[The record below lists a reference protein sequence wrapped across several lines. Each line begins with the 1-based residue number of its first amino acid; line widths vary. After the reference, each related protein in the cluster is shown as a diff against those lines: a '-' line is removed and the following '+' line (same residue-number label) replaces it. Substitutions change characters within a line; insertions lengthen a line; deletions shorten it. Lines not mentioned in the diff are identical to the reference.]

1 MEGKCFDMPLLFKT
15 IERLQQ
21 QVHRLFGSAHAYL
34 TKSSQSR
41 LHADNGKAYECGID
55 NAKSESDRTAWTDEK
70 GFEWKPYSIEF
81 ESADGTFCFEIW
93 AISFEHAELL
103 IQDIRQ
109 TAKLSGEIIGVIDAN
124 K

>member
-1 MEGKCFDMPLLFKT
+1 MEGKCFDMPLLSEKLS
-15 IERLQQ
+15 RLQQ
-21 QVHRLFGSAHAYL
+21 QVHRLFGKAYAYF
-34 TKSSQSR
+34 TKGAQTG
-41 LHADNGKAYECGID
+41 LHADNGKAYECRTG
-55 NAKSESDRTAWTDEK
+55 NTESESDRTSWTDEK

-109 TAKLSGEIIGVIDAN
+109 TAKLSGEIIGVIDES
-124 K
+124 